1 MRLYI
6 EIGNSYWPGTRIV
19 TRLSTGLYYQQRLGT
34 VIGQLGI
41 RIIAKQ
47 FIRNDQLLV
56 NIPLFSVALFLLSR
70 SAGIGS

>member
-19 TRLSTGLYYQQRLGT
+19 TRYQQRLGT

-56 NIPLFSVALFLLSR
+56 NIPYRDIPIVKICRNGQLNP
-70 SAGIGS
+70 